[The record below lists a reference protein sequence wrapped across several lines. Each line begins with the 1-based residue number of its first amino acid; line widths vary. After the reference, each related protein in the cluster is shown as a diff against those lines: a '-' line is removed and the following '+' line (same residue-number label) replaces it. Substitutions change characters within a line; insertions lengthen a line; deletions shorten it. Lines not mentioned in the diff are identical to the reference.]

1 MATPAVFQHIDHP
14 GDASVAVLYS
24 RAVGRPVGWL
34 MLPVMVGA
42 LVQALQG
49 APIFPEA
56 FVAAVGALLVASGWT
71 HFQLRNRVVE
81 IRLTGHRIALRTA
94 FDVAR
99 DAPVTWEPLLR
110 AKRQRAGLHL
120 YVGDRTLHLD
130 PNDWPAYSRLKTAVR
145 PDDAPEQARVCPY

>member
-56 FVAAVGALLVASGWT
+56 LMAAAGALLVASGWT
-71 HFQLRNRVVE
+71 HFHLRNRVVE
-81 IRLTGHRIALRTA
+81 VRAHGNRIALRTA

-120 YVGDRTLHLD
+120 YVGDRTLHLTPD
-130 PNDWPAYSRLKTAVR
+130 DWPAYSRLKSAVH
-145 PDDAPEQARVCPY
+145 PDDAPEQTRVCPY